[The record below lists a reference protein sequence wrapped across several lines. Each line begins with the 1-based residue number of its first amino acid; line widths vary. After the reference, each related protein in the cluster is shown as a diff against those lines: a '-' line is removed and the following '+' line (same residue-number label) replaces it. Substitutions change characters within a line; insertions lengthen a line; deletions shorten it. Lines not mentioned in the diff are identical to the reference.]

1 MTSTEA
7 LIVTLLPTLSIFSF
21 VAITLETTIENNLTK
36 YWRFSREMSMM
47 GSIIMKNCLW
57 DYTVIQ
63 RHSKTG
69 VFL

>member
-36 YWRFSREMSMM
+36 ILEIFKRNVNDGFHYYEK
-47 GSIIMKNCLW
+47 I
-57 DYTVIQ
+57 
-63 RHSKTG
+63 
-69 VFL
+69 VFGITQ